1 MMSAAATLVSILVVM
16 SAAAA
21 FVSILVVMSASATL
35 VSLFVMVASAA
46 ALVAFF
52 VVMSA
57 AAALVA
63 VLVVMSAAA
72 TLVAVLVVMSA
83 AATLVAVLVI
93 VASAVMMPATAAG
106 NDPAGGIHEQV
117 GPAES
122 LHTVF
127 LAKGVLGLPRQLRHG
142 DKKYFSVEVQWSHR
156 FSEIIFVLAKI
167 VKAER
172 KAEREN
178 EVFPRRIFRGASCLM
193 KR

>member
-1 MMSAAATLVSILVVM
+1 MVMSAAATLVSILVVM

-57 AAALVA
+57 AAA
-63 VLVVMSAAA
+63 
-72 TLVAVLVVMSA
+72 LVAVLVVMSA

>member
-1 MMSAAATLVSILVVM
+1 MSAAATLVSILVVM

-46 ALVAFF
+46 A
-52 VVMSA
+52 
-57 AAALVA
+57 
-63 VLVVMSAAA
+63 
-72 TLVAVLVVMSA
+72 LVAVLVVMSA